1 VSEILSGAAFEYL
14 VLDYADAAH
23 KCAQHW
29 ASAED
34 DALKAHLGSR
44 LRAHDA
50 ALRAEN
56 ERLRRLLSEV
66 AEGGVEF
73 ADERVRYVAVQIDRE
88 TWAEV
93 LALAKG
99 DDRGRPA

>member
-1 VSEILSGAAFEYL
+1 MSEILTDAEAQARLEDMCDVDGVGKTAKARA
-14 VLDYADAAH
+14 VYASH
-23 KCAQHW
+23 
-29 ASAED
+29 
-34 DALKAHLGSR
+34 
-44 LRAHDA
+44 A

>member
-1 VSEILSGAAFEYL
+1 MSEIRTYYIKAF
-14 VLDYADAAH
+14 
-23 KCAQHW
+23 
-29 ASAED
+29 ASAGGYTGD
-34 DALKAHLGSR
+34 DLASYLENEPLYTDDIGTAVDVT
-44 LRAHDA
+44 AEIA
-50 ALRAEN
+50 ALRSEN